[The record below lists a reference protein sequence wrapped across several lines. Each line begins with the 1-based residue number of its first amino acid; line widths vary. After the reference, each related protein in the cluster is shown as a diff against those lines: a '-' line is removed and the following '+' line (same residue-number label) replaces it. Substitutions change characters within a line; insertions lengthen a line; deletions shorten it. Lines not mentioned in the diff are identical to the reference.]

1 MPSIV
6 SSGAIVGKKEHEGPL
21 GKYFGQYDETDEFG
35 MPTWEQSESEM
46 QRLALNQA
54 LESGNLTIHD
64 VDAIFAG
71 DLMNQCTSSG
81 YGLANFDA
89 QFFGLFGA
97 CSTIVEGI
105 SLGSMLVDSGK
116 YRRIAAVT
124 SSHNCSAE
132 RQFRFPIEYGG
143 QRPPTAQW
151 TVTGAGAFIVE
162 MHKESPFVA
171 EAPMLLASVIP
182 LSTILPQVTWVRYG
196 PGPWAERIVH
206 PAAVAVH
213 WAVGVRW
220 LP

>member
-1 MPSIV
+1 MQAGIIRLGNMPSIV

-97 CSTIVEGI
+97 CSTIIEGI
-105 SLGSMLVDSGK
+105 SLGSMLVDSGHVVAQLLGGAPVQISDRIWRAASADGAVDSDRRRSF
-116 YRRIAAVT
+116 YRRNAQRAAI
-124 SSHNCSAE
+124 
-132 RQFRFPIEYGG
+132 RR
-143 QRPPTAQW
+143 
-151 TVTGAGAFIVE
+151 
-162 MHKESPFVA
+162 
-171 EAPMLLASVIP
+171 
-182 LSTILPQVTWVRYG
+182 
-196 PGPWAERIVH
+196 
-206 PAAVAVH
+206 
-213 WAVGVRW
+213 
-220 LP
+220 

>member
-1 MPSIV
+1 MQAGIIRLGNMPSIV

-97 CSTIVEGI
+97 CSTIIEGI
-105 SLGSMLVDSGK
+105 
-116 YRRIAAVT
+116 
-124 SSHNCSAE
+124 
-132 RQFRFPIEYGG
+132 
-143 QRPPTAQW
+143 
-151 TVTGAGAFIVE
+151 
-162 MHKESPFVA
+162 
-171 EAPMLLASVIP
+171 
-182 LSTILPQVTWVRYG
+182 
-196 PGPWAERIVH
+196 
-206 PAAVAVH
+206 
-213 WAVGVRW
+213 
-220 LP
+220 